1 MILKSGRPHQ
11 PISTRSRMRWALR
24 WTNARDGRGKFAPV
38 VRAAWFAT
46 LCALATSGPVAAST
60 AGAETAPPLQSL
72 PSLEVPPYMGTW
84 YQVALFPNVFQRQ
97 CVSDTTA
104 TYRQLPDGTVEV
116 ANRCRTADGR
126 LDEAIGQARP
136 TGTLSGTRLA
146 PAQLKVSFLPAWLRW
161 MPVGWGAYWVIQ
173 LADDGRYAV
182 ISEPSRQYLWILS
195 RQSRL
200 ADADEVAIRA
210 RLAQQGFS
218 DLSKLQMHR
227 HGIAPTPAPAKP

>member
-1 MILKSGRPHQ
+1 MNKLSPE
-11 PISTRSRMRWALR
+11 
-24 WTNARDGRGKFAPV
+24 DGRGESLRHGWRSTLARDRALAVSLLATVAVTSFAPSSS
-38 VRAAWFAT
+38 AAAT
-46 LCALATSGPVAAST
+46 PAST
-60 AGAETAPPLQSL
+60 AGSAVSAPLQSL

-116 ANRCRTADGR
+116 LNRCRTAEGR
-126 LDEAIGQARP
+126 TDEATGRARP
-136 TGTLSGTRLA
+136 TGTLSGSTLA

-161 MPVGWGAYWVIQ
+161 LPVGWGAYWVIQ

-195 RQSRL
+195 RQPRL
-200 ADADEVAIRA
+200 ASADEAAIRA

-227 HGIAPTPAPAKP
+227 HADVPATAKP

>member
-1 MILKSGRPHQ
+1 
-11 PISTRSRMRWALR
+11 
-24 WTNARDGRGKFAPV
+24 
-38 VRAAWFAT
+38 
-46 LCALATSGPVAAST
+46 
-60 AGAETAPPLQSL
+60 
-72 PSLEVPPYMGTW
+72 YMGTW

-116 ANRCRTADGR
+116 LNRCRTAEGR
-126 LDEAIGQARP
+126 TDDATGSARP
-136 TGTLSGTRLA
+136 TGTLSGSTLA

-161 MPVGWGAYWVIQ
+161 LPVGWGAYWVIQ

-195 RQSRL
+195 RQPRL
-200 ADADEVAIRA
+200 ASADEAAIRA

-227 HGIAPTPAPAKP
+227 HADVPAAAKP

>member
-1 MILKSGRPHQ
+1 VAVTS
-11 PISTRSRMRWALR
+11 
-24 WTNARDGRGKFAPV
+24 FAPLSS
-38 VRAAWFAT
+38 AAAT
-46 LCALATSGPVAAST
+46 PAST
-60 AGAETAPPLQSL
+60 AGSAVSASLQSL

-116 ANRCRTADGR
+116 LNRCRTAEGR
-126 LDEAIGQARP
+126 TDDATGSARP
-136 TGTLSGTRLA
+136 TGTLSGSTLA

-161 MPVGWGAYWVIQ
+161 LPVGWGAYWVIQ

-195 RQSRL
+195 RQPRL
-200 ADADEVAIRA
+200 ASADEAAIRA

-227 HGIAPTPAPAKP
+227 HADVPAAAKP

>member
-1 MILKSGRPHQ
+1 MNKLSPE
-11 PISTRSRMRWALR
+11 
-24 WTNARDGRGKFAPV
+24 DGRGESLRHGWRSAGARARALAAGLLATVAVTSFAPSSG
-38 VRAAWFAT
+38 AAAT
-46 LCALATSGPVAAST
+46 PAST
-60 AGAETAPPLQSL
+60 AGSAVSASLQSL

-116 ANRCRTADGR
+116 LNRCRTAEGR
-126 LDEAIGQARP
+126 MDDATGSARP
-136 TGTLSGTRLA
+136 TGTLSGSTLA

-161 MPVGWGAYWVIQ
+161 LPVGWGAYWVIQ

-195 RQSRL
+195 RQPRL
-200 ADADEVAIRA
+200 ASADEAAIRA

-227 HGIAPTPAPAKP
+227 HADVPAAAKP

>member
-1 MILKSGRPHQ
+1 MDKLSPESGRFQ
-11 PISTRSRMRWALR
+11 PLRRSWRSA
-24 WTNARDGRGKFAPV
+24 G
-38 VRAAWFAT
+38 VRALAAAGLLAAVALTCFAQPSG
-46 LCALATSGPVAAST
+46 AAATPASTTGSAAS
-60 AGAETAPPLQSL
+60 APLQSL
-72 PSLEVPPYMGTW
+72 PSLEIPPYMGTW

-116 ANRCRTADGR
+116 LNRCRTADGR
-126 LDEAIGQARP
+126 MDDATGNARP
-136 TGTLSGTRLA
+136 TGTLSGSTLA

-173 LADDGRYAV
+173 LAEDGRYAV

-195 RQSRL
+195 RQPRL
-200 ADADEVAIRA
+200 TSADEAAIRS

-227 HGIAPTPAPAKP
+227 HGDAPPAAKP

>member
-1 MILKSGRPHQ
+1 MGLGV
-11 PISTRSRMRWALR
+11 RMK
-24 WTNARDGRGKFAPV
+24 AR
-38 VRAAWFAT
+38 
-46 LCALATSGPVAAST
+46 ALALAAGCLLVGPAVMAQAPATPATAASL
-60 AGAETAPPLQSL
+60 ESL
-72 PSLEVPPYMGTW
+72 PVLQVPPYMGTW

-116 ANRCRTADGR
+116 LNRCRTADGR
-126 LDEAIGQARP
+126 MDDATGNARP
-136 TGTLSGTRLA
+136 TGTLSGTSLA

-161 MPVGWGAYWVIQ
+161 LPVGWGAYWVIQ

-195 RQSRL
+195 RQPRL
-200 ADADEVAIRA
+200 ASADEAAIRA

-227 HGIAPTPAPAKP
+227 HADVPAAAKP

>member
-1 MILKSGRPHQ
+1 MKTVTPSRGPGPSVGCCIPPPARSAVGLGVRLKVSVL
-11 PISTRSRMRWALR
+11 AL
-24 WTNARDGRGKFAPV
+24 TAGC
-38 VRAAWFAT
+38 
-46 LCALATSGPVAAST
+46 LLSGPGVMAQAPAA
-60 AGAETAPPLQSL
+60 APLESL
-72 PSLEVPPYMGTW
+72 PALQVPPYMGTW

-116 ANRCRTADGR
+116 LNRCRTADGR
-126 LDEAIGQARP
+126 MDDATGNARA
-136 TGTLSGTRLA
+136 TGTLSGTSLA

-195 RQSRL
+195 RQPRL
-200 ADADEVAIRA
+200 TAADEAAIRA

-227 HGIAPTPAPAKP
+227 HGDAAPAPKP

>member
-1 MILKSGRPHQ
+1 MRLGVRLK
-11 PISTRSRMRWALR
+11 
-24 WTNARDGRGKFAPV
+24 AR
-38 VRAAWFAT
+38 
-46 LCALATSGPVAAST
+46 ALALAAGCLLASPAVMAQAPAAAPAT
-60 AGAETAPPLQSL
+60 AAPLESL
-72 PSLEVPPYMGTW
+72 PALQVPPYMGTW

-104 TYRQLPDGTVEV
+104 SYRQLPDGTVEV
-116 ANRCRTADGR
+116 LNRCRTADGR
-126 LDEAIGQARP
+126 MDDATGNARP
-136 TGTLSGTRLA
+136 TGTLSGTSLA

-195 RQSRL
+195 RQPRL
-200 ADADEVAIRA
+200 SSADEAAIRA

-227 HGIAPTPAPAKP
+227 HGKPAE